1 MSLADELLADLE
13 DDDEEVEYPEEVK
26 QEDMDTEDVKPSK
39 LDLQQVPRAQSLEEV
54 AVLHNSDTLQSM
66 IDKIEEFSS
75 RVRKKSDQLGP
86 IEADPEY
93 QLIVEAN
100 NLAAEI
106 DQEQQSIH
114 KFAKDIYNKRFPE
127 LETLVVMPL
136 EYLNTAK
143 ELGNELENVKNNENL
158 LQFLTQATV
167 MVVSVTAST
176 TQGKDL
182 TPEELSVVTRACDMA
197 MDLHESK
204 MRIFEYVES
213 RMGFIA
219 PNVSAIVGAPVAAK
233 LMGAAGGL
241 TKLSKMP
248 SNNISLLGQSK
259 ERRSGFSTAT
269 QLPHTGMIYYSQLV
283 QDCPPDLRRKVARVV
298 GAKVTLAARVD
309 SFHQATDGSVGLDY
323 REEIIKKIEKFQEP
337 PSTKTVR
344 TLPVPLDAAKKKRG
358 GRRVRQM
365 KERYAVTE
373 LRKQANRMTFG
384 ELEEDMYQNDLG
396 YTRGNI
402 GKGGIGGGIRAAQ
415 VDERTKVRISQTLKK
430 NMQKQQAVWG
440 GATSIKGREVQAR
453 KLVSGMASSVAFTP
467 VQGLEIMNPAAAE
480 QKVNQA
486 NQKYFSATSGFL
498 TIKPKTT

>member
-1 MSLADELLADLE
+1 MADLE
-13 DDDEEVEYPEEVK
+13 GSDEEEEAEVK
-26 QEDMDTEDVKPSK
+26 EEEEEMDSEDIKPSK
-39 LDLQQVPRAQSLEEV
+39 LELEQVQPKKQTLAEI
-54 AVLHNSDTLQSM
+54 AVLHNSDRLLKIM
-66 IDKIEEFSS
+66 KRIDKWQG
-75 RVRKKSDQLGP
+75 RVRKKVEQLGP
-86 IEADPEY
+86 IENDPEY

-106 DQEQQSIH
+106 DQEQIEIH
-114 KFAKDIYNKRFPE
+114 KFGKDVYTKRFPE

-143 ELGNELENVKNNENL
+143 ELGNQLENVKNNENL
-158 LQFLTQATV
+158 LEYLTQATV

-182 TPEELSVVTRACDMA
+182 TKEELDTVANACDIA
-197 MDLHESK
+197 MELHESK
-204 MRIFEYVES
+204 VKIFEYVES
-213 RMGFIA
+213 RMAFIA
-219 PNVSAIVGAPVAAK
+219 PNVSAILGAPIAAK

-248 SNNISLLGQSK
+248 SNNICLLGQSK

-269 QLPHTGMIYYSQLV
+269 QLPHTGMIYYSALV
-283 QDCPPDLRRKVARVV
+283 QDAPADLRRKVARVV

-309 SFHQATDGSVGLDY
+309 SFHQATDGNVGVEY
-323 REEIIKKIEKFQEP
+323 REEILKKIDKFREP
-337 PSTKTVR
+337 PSQKAVR
-344 TLPVPLDAAKKKRG
+344 TLPVPLDAPKKKRG

-384 ELEEDMYQNDLG
+384 ELEEDLYQNDLG

-402 GKGGIGGGIRAAQ
+402 GKGGIGGAVRAAQ

-440 GATSIKGREVQAR
+440 GATSIKGSDAKTRR
-453 KLVSGMASSVAFTP
+453 IVSGMASSVAFTP

-480 QKVNQA
+480 AKVNAA

-498 TIKPKTT
+498 SVKPKTT

>member
-1 MSLADELLADLE
+1 MADLE
-13 DDDEEVEYPEEVK
+13 GSDEEEELEVK
-26 QEDMDTEDVKPSK
+26 KEEEEMESEDIKPSK
-39 LDLQQVPRAQSLEEV
+39 LELEQVPKKQTLSDI
-54 AVLHNSDTLQSM
+54 AVLHNSDRLFKIM
-66 IDKIEEFSS
+66 KRIDKWQG
-75 RVRKKSDQLGP
+75 RVRKKVEQLGP
-86 IEADPEY
+86 IENDPEY

-106 DQEQQSIH
+106 DQEQIEIH
-114 KFAKDIYNKRFPE
+114 KFGKDVYTKRFPE

-143 ELGNELENVKNNENL
+143 ELGNQLENVKNNENL
-158 LQFLTQATV
+158 LEYLTQATV

-182 TPEELSVVTRACDMA
+182 TKEELDTVATACDMA
-197 MDLHESK
+197 MELHESK
-204 MRIFEYVES
+204 TKIFEYVES
-213 RMGFIA
+213 RMAFIA
-219 PNVSAIVGAPVAAK
+219 PNVSVILGAPIAAK

-248 SNNISLLGQSK
+248 SNNICLLGQSK

-269 QLPHTGMIYYSQLV
+269 QLPHTGMIYYCQLV
-283 QDCPPDLRRKVARVV
+283 QDAPADLRRKVARVV
-298 GAKVTLAARVD
+298 GAKVD
-309 SFHQATDGSVGLDY
+309 SFHQATDGNVGVEF
-323 REEIIKKIEKFQEP
+323 REEILKKIDKFREP
-337 PSTKTVR
+337 PAQKAVR
-344 TLPVPLDAAKKKRG
+344 TLPVPLDAPKKKRG

-384 ELEEDMYQNDLG
+384 ELEEDLYQNDLG

-402 GKGGIGGGIRAAQ
+402 GKGGIGGGIRSAQ

-430 NMQKQQAVWG
+430 NLQKQQAVWG
-440 GATSIKGREVQAR
+440 GTSSIK
-453 KLVSGMASSVAFTP
+453 KHVSGTASSVAFTP
-467 VQGLEIMNPAAAE
+467 VQGLEIVNPMAAE
-480 QKVNQA
+480 KKVDEA

-498 TIKPKTT
+498 SVKKSSTG

>member
-13 DDDEEVEYPEEVK
+13 GSDEEEMEEMK
-26 QEDMDTEDVKPSK
+26 EEDMETEDVKPSK
-39 LDLQQVPRAQSLEEV
+39 LELEQVPAKAHCLADV
-54 AVLHNSDTLQSM
+54 AVLHNSERLKKIEKK
-66 IDKIEEFSS
+66 IDKWSG
-75 RVRKKSDQLGP
+75 RVRKKVDQLGP
-86 IEADPEY
+86 IENDPEY

-106 DQEQQSIH
+106 DQEQQDVH
-114 KFAKDIYNKRFPE
+114 KFAKDVYNKRFPE
-127 LETLVVMPL
+127 LETLVVSPL

-143 ELGNELENVKNNENL
+143 ELGNQLENVKNNEKL
-158 LQFLTQATV
+158 LGYLTQATV

-176 TQGKDL
+176 TQGKHL
-182 TPEELSVVTRACDMA
+182 SKEELDTVASACDMA
-197 MDLHESK
+197 MELHESK
-204 MRIFEYVES
+204 TKIFEYVES
-213 RMGFIA
+213 RMAFIA
-219 PNVSAIVGAPVAAK
+219 PNVSAILGAAIAAK

-248 SNNISLLGQSK
+248 SNTIALLGQSK
-259 ERRSGFSTAT
+259 DRRSGFSTAT
-269 QLPHTGMIYYSQLV
+269 QLPHTGMVYFSSLV
-283 QDCPPDLRRKVARVV
+283 QDTPPDLRRKVSRIVA
-298 GAKVTLAARVD
+298 AKVTLAARVD
-309 SFHQATDGSVGLDY
+309 SFHQSTDGGVGVAF
-323 REEIIKKIEKFQEP
+323 REEIARRVDKLQEA
-337 PSTKTVR
+337 PSSKAVR
-344 TLPVPLDAAKKKRG
+344 TLPVPLDAPKKKRG

-384 ELEEDMYQNDLG
+384 ELEEDLYQNDLG

-430 NMQKQQAVWG
+430 NMQKQAAVWG
-440 GATSIKGREVQAR
+440 GASSIKGSDKRARQA
-453 KLVSGMASSVAFTP
+453 VSGFASSVAFTP

-480 QKVNQA
+480 AKVSQA

-498 TIKPKTT
+498 SVKPGAT

>member
-13 DDDEEVEYPEEVK
+13 DDEEDLEFPEIKDDEMET
-26 QEDMDTEDVKPSK
+26 DDIKPSK
-39 LDLQQVPRAQSLEEV
+39 LELEQVSAPQTLQDV
-54 AVLHNSDTLQSM
+54 AVLHNSEKLKEVM
-66 IDKIEEFSS
+66 RKIEKWSG
-75 RVRKKSDQLGP
+75 RVRKKKDDLGP
-86 IEADPEY
+86 IENDPEY

-100 NLAAEI
+100 DLAAEI

-114 KFAKDIYNKRFPE
+114 KFAKDTYNKRFPE

-143 ELGNELENVKNNENL
+143 ELGNHLENVKNNENL
-158 LQFLTQATV
+158 LQYLTQATV

-176 TQGKDL
+176 TQGKHL
-182 TPEELSVVTRACDMA
+182 TKEELDVVSTACEMA
-197 MDLHESK
+197 MELADSK
-204 MRIFEYVES
+204 ARIFEYVES
-213 RMGFIA
+213 RMNFIA
-219 PNVSAIVGAPVAAK
+219 PNVSAILGPPIAAK

-259 ERRSGFSTAT
+259 DRRSGFSTAT
-269 QLPHTGMIYYSQLV
+269 QLPHTGMLYYCPLV
-283 QDCPPDLRRKVARVV
+283 QNCAPDLRRKVARVV

-309 SFHQATDGSVGLDY
+309 SFHQATDGSTGLDY
-323 REEIIKKIEKFQEP
+323 KEEIMKKIDKLMEP
-337 PSTKTVR
+337 HKVKAVR
-344 TLPVPLDAAKKKRG
+344 TLPIPLDAPKKKRG

-365 KERYAVTE
+365 KERYSVTE
-373 LRKQANRMTFG
+373 LRKQQNRMTFG
-384 ELEEDMYQNDLG
+384 ELEEDLYQNDLG

-440 GATSIKGREVQAR
+440 GTSSIKGREAQAR
-453 KLVSGMASSVAFTP
+453 KAVSGLASSVAFTP

-480 QKVNQA
+480 AKVNA
-486 NQKYFSATSGFL
+486 ASQKYFSATSGFL
-498 TIKPKTT
+498 SVKPKTT